1 VANRTNLAF
10 ADERGRIDEA
20 VLICLGKLARAV
32 AISERRSR
40 GMFGK
45 KDGIKEFEQMRQAL
59 KPAER
64 YAIRSDSE
72 NASIGEGQ
80 KVATANAAPEV
91 SMAPALGLDID
102 ERSSVV
108 SFGSCWQ
115 GNLKID
121 GSVRIDGQ
129 VSGEVDAR
137 ETVYVAESAK
147 VNAKIRAARV
157 IIAGEIEGEVNC
169 SDRLE
174 VMPTGRVRAELTTR
188 TLTVFE
194 GAFIEGQIH
203 MTRPEAAATPATPN
217 NRDVALKLI
226 PDKNDKTPKLATP
239 PLATTASDRI

>member
-1 VANRTNLAF
+1 
-10 ADERGRIDEA
+10 
-20 VLICLGKLARAV
+20 
-32 AISERRSR
+32 
-40 GMFGK
+40 MFGR
-45 KDGIKEFEQMRQAL
+45 KDSIKEFEQMRQAL

-64 YAIRSDSE
+64 YASRPEVDNVS
-72 NASIGEGQ
+72 NGEGH
-80 KVATANAAPEV
+80 KVATANAAPAMPEV
-91 SMAPALGLDID
+91 PALGLDID

-194 GAFIEGQIH
+194 GAFIEGQVH
-203 MTRPEAAATPATPN
+203 MTRPEAATAPASTP
-217 NRDVALKLI
+217 RDVAIKLLSE
-226 PDKNDKTPKLATP
+226 K
-239 PLATTASDRI
+239 SDRPAKPLGSPHVSAGASEQS

>member
-1 VANRTNLAF
+1 
-10 ADERGRIDEA
+10 
-20 VLICLGKLARAV
+20 
-32 AISERRSR
+32 
-40 GMFGK
+40 MFGR
-45 KDGIKEFEQMRQAL
+45 KDSIKEFEQMRQAL

-64 YAIRSDSE
+64 FASRSDSE
-72 NASIGEGQ
+72 NASNGETQ
-80 KVATANAAPEV
+80 NVATANVPKDVV
-91 SMAPALGLDID
+91 SAPALALDID

-129 VSGEVDAR
+129 VSGEIDAR

-147 VNAKIRAARV
+147 VDAKVRAARV

-174 VMPTGRVRAELTTR
+174 VMPTGRVKAQLTTR

-203 MTRPEAAATPATPN
+203 MTKPEATANSTAPASA
-217 NRDVALKLI
+217 NRDVALKLV
-226 PDKNDKTPKLATP
+226 PEKLDKAKPALPAGAAAERN
-239 PLATTASDRI
+239 